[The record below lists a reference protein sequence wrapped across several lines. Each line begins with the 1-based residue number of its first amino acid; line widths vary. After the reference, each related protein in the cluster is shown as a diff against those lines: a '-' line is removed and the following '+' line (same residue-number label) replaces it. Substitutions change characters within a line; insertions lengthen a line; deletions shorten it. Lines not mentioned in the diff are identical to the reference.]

1 MHRARQEVMPPVPA
15 TRQDIILE
23 GEWTETCTGT
33 NFLLHKDEELVIF
46 STDDNLRQLAQS
58 STIFMDGTFKSTPS
72 LFDQLYTM
80 HGIYREHVIPL
91 VYCLLPDR
99 KRTTYFRVFEILKR
113 RLAELDLVLEPDTVI
128 SDFEKAIVATIRAHL
143 PTSTHHGCLFH
154 YSQAVWKNVMSK
166 GLSDLYYRDPVVKVW
181 IRKILALPFL
191 PAQEIPPV
199 FTQLERDEVS
209 ISWYF
214 ITFSIIFSI
223 KCII

>member
-1 MHRARQEVMPPVPA
+1 M
-15 TRQDIILE
+15 
-23 GEWTETCTGT
+23 
-33 NFLLHKDEELVIF
+33 LVLQLFPHVSF
-46 STDDNLRQLAQS
+46 SR
-58 STIFMDGTFKSTPS
+58 STYPEN
-72 LFDQLYTM
+72 
-80 HGIYREHVIPL
+80 EHTHHVWL
-91 VYCLLPDR
+91 
-99 KRTTYFRVFEILKR
+99 FEILKR

-199 FTQLERDEVS
+199 FTQLERDEIS